1 MKKILTTILAAV
13 FGLGAWADP
22 VAKVG
27 TTEYETIDEA
37 IAVWTSGTTLT
48 LLADYTVE
56 DGVTFGVPED
66 ATLSIEDG
74 VHLYVLGILQN
85 NGEIIGGSNALE
97 VRTMVYDTLDVRN
110 YEDGSSWTVK
120 ATLAGKYQGA
130 GTISD
135 GALVYKISING
146 GASWIVDENNGT
158 TVAYVPN
165 GTATASGNVAAGS
178 KFLLNDDMSAVF
190 GNLKT
195 LGNKSIYILKN
206 IDLMANT
213 DSYSAAL
220 YLYSA
225 RNVVIYGNGN
235 TIKLVGNNGSSSSF
249 DMVKIAG
256 SQFEMSMY
264 DLTLDNNTVGTSVI
278 EIMKKGYVSNF
289 VKLYNV
295 VLKNP
300 KNSYYKGIKYTDSD
314 STTAQWELKLYDCEM
329 PSFSGPYK
337 ALARIYGDKT
347 VIQSLSNLK
356 KDNTTIYGGRFGTAP
371 STSLAEGKSVYVDDE
386 NYYVVG
392 SLDNYGGTVTSG
404 SSVINYKTANAAIK
418 NGSGKTITIFE
429 SADVSA
435 SLSSGTTTL
444 IIESGASYTG
454 NVTLSGTSGTFIV
467 KFREDVGYYG
477 NVTAT
482 RSGYRISLSET
493 EADGIVTRT
502 YTVQGNTAITEANA
516 EAAIVSDN
524 GSTTNYYGS
533 VYDAFYAVDGNTEG
547 KTIVLLKDASNAR
560 ILTNGK
566 AVDGVGKTVA
576 TFDLNGHKFT
586 LQGADTGNDAD
597 YTLTVIDSSE
607 EGTGEV
613 MNTTFSLL
621 KIALTGTGD
630 YSGKYTMKVQ
640 GGTWH
645 FNPSAV
651 VYDGNTY
658 DLVDEGYI
666 AVDNGNGTW
675 TVGKFLIETGD
686 LHTDTV
692 IGDDTTE
699 AVYTISTTVKVGNT
713 VVSTTDSQTINV
725 SVPSDKDIGG
735 TTLHSVNLDSLVE
748 AAVDSAGVDAASV
761 SKVEIFVSAVE
772 VSEADGTITYE
783 VKPEMIVTVTKG
795 GVSTE
800 SEIELTNEDLASGAT
815 FTFPLDVTA
824 LDVQVGGWVKVKHMS
839 KDPAYDDETMYLQ
852 AVQSANLFGAVK
864 ITGNV
869 ASNMY
874 VAVPFEGFESAGA
887 ARKAKDVVH
896 PANLTAETKM
906 YVYNK
911 TSDSHDVYKVASG
924 AWAPAVKVTINSNN
938 AATLDAASL
947 DRAVPAG
954 TGVLVARAN
963 AGDNVYVYGQIPG
976 AAVNPEPFAKGQTFV
991 APPYTN
997 ATVEVSGVKY
1007 INLNTFTWT
1016 GVSAAR
1022 QNRKL
1027 VSGADFIQF
1036 RDANNRLIK
1045 FYYDGTSWGL
1055 QPTYAKLAAYKPY
1068 VEGGRALVPQGTAF
1082 WYCSSVG
1089 GAKVEW
1095 TK

>member
-1 MKKILTTILAAV
+1 MKKNLMMILAAA
-13 FGLGAWADP
+13 FGLSAWANP

-37 IAVWTSGTTLT
+37 IAAWTSANNSTLT
-48 LLADYTVE
+48 LLADVTLPNVVQLKSTEMHTLDLGTYTMTAAKNKNAIQILNYGRTSASYAL
-56 DGVTFGVPED
+56 DIKAD
-66 ATLSIEDG
+66 ATNPGGISAPGYACVYYKHTEGSVTTKDRPIIRIYGGVFSGRYCIQHGTSNGTDCPQFSI
-74 VHLYVLGILQN
+74 Y
-85 NGEIIGGSNALE
+85 GG
-97 VRTMVYDTLDVRN
+97 TF
-110 YEDGSSWTVK
+110 
-120 ATLAGKYQGA
+120 
-130 GTISD
+130 
-135 GALVYKISING
+135 
-146 GASWIVDENNGT
+146 NGT
-158 TVAYVPN
+158 TY
-165 GTATASGNVAAGS
+165 
-178 KFLLNDDMSAVF
+178 
-190 GNLKT
+190 
-195 LGNKSIYILKN
+195 
-206 IDLMANT
+206 
-213 DSYSAAL
+213 AL
-220 YLYSA
+220 YTNRSL
-225 RNVVIYGNGN
+225 NNIYGGTFNVKNMISPDSSAYTLIQGG
-235 TIKLVGNNGSSSSF
+235 KFVDVGNNYNSALNSDKWTYGTDKGSF
-249 DMVKIAG
+249 NVDV
-256 SQFEMSMY
+256 
-264 DLTLDNNTVGTSVI
+264 TVDADG
-278 EIMKKGYVSNF
+278 
-289 VKLYNV
+289 
-295 VLKNP
+295 
-300 KNSYYKGIKYTDSD
+300 
-314 STTAQWELKLYDCEM
+314 
-329 PSFSGPYK
+329 
-337 ALARIYGDKT
+337 
-347 VIQSLSNLK
+347 
-356 KDNTTIYGGRFGTAP
+356 
-371 STSLAEGKSVYVDDE
+371 
-386 NYYVVG
+386 YYVVTKPVMSVADKETTYG
-392 SLDNYGGTVTSG
+392 ASLKNTGTGTLAYSNVKTEGRLYYETATRAMTALSNGGDIELYTDCSDN
-404 SSVINYKTANAAIK
+404 KT
-418 NGSGKTITIFE
+418 
-429 SADVSA
+429 
-435 SLSSGTTTL
+435 LSSGTTKMTL
-444 IIESGASYTG
+444 KNSAAYTG
-454 NVTLSGTSGTFIV
+454 NITLSGTSGAFTISFD
-467 KFREDVGYYG
+467 KDVGYYG
-477 NVTAT
+477 NVTA
-482 RSGYRISLSET
+482 SQSDCRISLSET

-516 EAAIVSDN
+516 EAAIVSAN

-547 KTIVLLKDASNAR
+547 KTIVLMKDAPNAG

-566 AVDGVGKTVA
+566 AVNEAGKTVV
-576 TFDLNGHKFT
+576 TFDLNGHAFN
-586 LQGADTGNDAD
+586 LQSAGTGNDAD

-630 YSGKYTMKVQ
+630 YSGKYTLKVQ

-699 AVYTISTTVKVGNT
+699 AVYTISTTVKVGNK

-748 AAVDSAGVDAASV
+748 SAVESAGVDAASV
-761 SKVEIFVSAVE
+761 SKVEIFVSAVM
-772 VSEADGTITYE
+772 VSEADGTITYD
-783 VKPEMIVTVTKG
+783 VKPKMIVTVTKG

-800 SEIELTNEDLASGAT
+800 SEIELTNDDLAAGAT

-824 LDVQVGGWVKVKHMS
+824 LDVQVGGWVKVKHVS
-839 KDPAYDDETMYLQ
+839 KDPAYADETMYLQ
-852 AVQSANLFGAVK
+852 AVAGENGKVVVMVTTSHFSTFTLSPLTSQPVTTSVQSANLFGAIK
-864 ITGNV
+864 ISGNV

-874 VAVPFEGFESAGA
+874 VAVPFEGFDGT

-924 AWAPAVKVTINSNN
+924 AWAPAVKVTINSDN

-1007 INLNTFTWT
+1007 IDLNASKWT
-1016 GVSAAR
+1016 GVSAAQ

-1027 VSGADFIQF
+1027 ISGADFIQF